1 MYAKDKLVR
10 KNLDLIVAND
20 VTMEGAGFG
29 TDTNIVSVYDAEG
42 LVLDLQQTSKDEVA
56 RQLLQLAATRISGAQ
71 L

>member
-1 MYAKDKLVR
+1 
-10 KNLDLIVAND
+10 
-20 VTMEGAGFG
+20 MEGAGFG

-42 LVLDLQQTSKDEVA
+42 LVLDLPQTSKDEVA